1 VKFRAGV
8 RALRPTDTGE
18 AMAAY
23 RSEYGR
29 GARRRLAQ
37 DYDVTPDTAGRW
49 LSGKQAP
56 STRGGKRQQ
65 VLAAAPGARVAANR
79 IRGARAV
86 SVGTVTVYDNS
97 GGRSGKRNIGILP
110 VDHEMRQQL
119 NEVADLVEQDQLSK
133 ANELMSVAVLE
144 GYSKAKSKGDKQ
156 SIPTNVLSISDYGSL
171 DFI

>member
-1 VKFRAGV
+1 VKFRTGV
-8 RALRPTDTGE
+8 RALRPTDTSE

-23 RSEYGR
+23 RTEYGR

-65 VLAAAPGARVAANR
+65 VLAAAPRGRVAANR

-86 SVGTVTVYDNS
+86 SVGKVTVHDNS
-97 GGRSGKRNIGILP
+97 GDRSSKRNIGIVP
-110 VDHEMRQQL
+110 VDREMRQQL
-119 NEVADLVEQDQLSK
+119 NEVADLVEQNRITEAD
-133 ANELMSVAVLE
+133 ELMSNAILQ
-144 GYSKAKSKGDKQ
+144 GYAKAKSRD
-156 SIPTNVLSISDYGSL
+156 SRAIPPDVLRIADYQSL